1 MMVQRQQLAGS
12 FFFFRGA
19 GRRSTITHFLPTI
32 AYQLS
37 KSVPATE
44 TPIQRRLQV
53 DPHIASLSLAYQF
66 TKLIVEPVRSLE
78 LRNPVI
84 FVFDGLDECDDRQ
97 SMAEFIELM
106 IDVFN
111 DVPGLPLKVLCTSR
125 VEEHIRGI
133 LESVTAQSTT
143 RRLNLEDF
151 NASQDIRTF
160 LQSRFAAIYD
170 RNRRYMK
177 HIPRPWPSPS
187 DFQDLVRKC
196 EGSFLFATTLINFIA
211 SSDGR
216 FPHQKMEAALRMANG
231 LDPLYA
237 QVISSASRDHNFERV
252 LGSIVVLTRPLA
264 ITSLGDLLR
273 LGADEILQP
282 LLGMQSILCIPGDN
296 DKPVQ
301 LLHTSLRDFL
311 TTEPRSG
318 THFLN
323 PATHHFA
330 IAMDCLALVTAHV
343 ENDIPYNAAQQ
354 YACGGWFEHLER
366 CLHVLDSSS
375 FDVLSPRL
383 TDLARPRS
391 CDSWVNI
398 LIFTNRPFST
408 VERGIKEISFR
419 VCVGMCL
426 VLFKSEDVSGIVIS
440 T

>member
-1 MMVQRQQLAGS
+1 MIDSRW
-12 FFFFRGA
+12 RN
-19 GRRSTITHFLPTI
+19 
-32 AYQLS
+32 LS
-37 KSVPATE
+37 SV
-44 TPIQRRLQV
+44 
-53 DPHIASLSLAYQF
+53 
-66 TKLIVEPVRSLE
+66 
-78 LRNPVI
+78 
-84 FVFDGLDECDDRQ
+84 
-97 SMAEFIELM
+97 M

-111 DVPGLPLKVLCTSR
+111 DIPGLPLKVLCTSR

-133 LESVTAQSTT
+133 LESVAAQSIT
-143 RRLNLEDF
+143 RRLNLEGF
-151 NASQDIRTF
+151 NASHDIHAF
-160 LQSRFAAIYD
+160 LQSRFVAIYD

-177 HIPRPWPSPS
+177 HIPRPWPSPT
-187 DFQDLVRKC
+187 DFRDLVRKC

-237 QVISSASRDHNFERV
+237 QVISSASRDHHFERV
-252 LGSIVVLTRPLA
+252 LGAIVVLTRPLA
-264 ITSLGDLLR
+264 IISLGDLLR

-282 LLGMQSILCIPGDN
+282 LLGMQSILSIPGED

-311 TTEPRSG
+311 TTEPRSR

-343 ENDIPYNAAQQ
+343 ENGVPYNAAQQ
-354 YACGGWFEHLER
+354 YACRGWFDHLER
-366 CLHVLDSSS
+366 CLHVLDPSSI
-375 FDVLSPRL
+375 DVLSRRL
-383 TDLARPRS
+383 PDLARSRS

-398 LIFTNRPFST
+398 LIFTDQPFRHM
-408 VERGIKEISFR
+408 ERGIKAILSR

-426 VLFKSEDVSGIVIS
+426 MLFKSEYV
-440 T
+440 